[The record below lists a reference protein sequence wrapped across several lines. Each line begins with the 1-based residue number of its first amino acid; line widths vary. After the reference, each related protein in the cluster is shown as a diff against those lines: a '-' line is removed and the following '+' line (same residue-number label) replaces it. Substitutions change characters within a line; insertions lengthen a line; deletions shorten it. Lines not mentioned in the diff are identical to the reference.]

1 MGSYFEGIR
10 RDILIRVS
18 VQSQHYLLTRS
29 IPIAHHPMALL
40 LLLLA
45 MVVKR

>member
-1 MGSYFEGIR
+1 MRSSFGGIG

-18 VQSQHYLLTRS
+18 VQSQLHLLTRS
-29 IPIAHHPMALL
+29 IPIAHHPLALL

>member
-1 MGSYFEGIR
+1 MRSSFGGIG
-10 RDILIRVS
+10 RDIIIRVS
-18 VQSQHYLLTRS
+18 VQSQLYLLTRS
-29 IPIAHHPMALL
+29 IPIAHYSLA

>member
-1 MGSYFEGIR
+1 MRSSFGGIG

-18 VQSQHYLLTRS
+18 VQSQLHLLTRS
-29 IPIAHHPMALL
+29 IPIAHHPIA